1 MGESLRAAI
10 ITDFLDVESDWING
24 HYIFDE
30 VAKKYGHLNLYL
42 VSGQGIW
49 KIENNKKIL
58 AENETILSVTERL
71 SK

>member
-1 MGESLRAAI
+1 MGNSLRVAI

-30 VAKKYGHLNLYL
+30 LIKKYAHLNPYL

-49 KIENNKKIL
+49 KIENNQKIV
-58 AENETILSVTERL
+58 AENETILSVTEKL
-71 SK
+71 TK